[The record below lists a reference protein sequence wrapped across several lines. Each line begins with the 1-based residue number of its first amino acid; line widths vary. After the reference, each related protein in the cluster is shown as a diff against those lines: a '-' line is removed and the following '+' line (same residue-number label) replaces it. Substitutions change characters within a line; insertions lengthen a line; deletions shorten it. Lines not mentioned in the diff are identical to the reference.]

1 VAYGASKAAL
11 NSMTQSLAA
20 ALGPCNV
27 AVSAVAPGF
36 VETEMAAETLA
47 GPRGAAIKAGS
58 PFNRVATP
66 NEVMLL
72 RLTDLYCI
80 FPVHQFFLLLYR
92 WPAWCC
98 FWLKK
103 KVGGSAVVSSIATA
117 QVTSTSAQPLFAVC
131 DRKRT

>member
-1 VAYGASKAAL
+1 MAYGASKAAL

-58 PFNRVATP
+58 PFNRVAKP

-72 RLTDLYCI
+72 RFTVPYYRSPIPTL
-80 FPVHQFFLLLYR
+80 FFLL
-92 WPAWCC
+92 
-98 FWLKK
+98 
-103 KVGGSAVVSSIATA
+103 
-117 QVTSTSAQPLFAVC
+117 
-131 DRKRT
+131 